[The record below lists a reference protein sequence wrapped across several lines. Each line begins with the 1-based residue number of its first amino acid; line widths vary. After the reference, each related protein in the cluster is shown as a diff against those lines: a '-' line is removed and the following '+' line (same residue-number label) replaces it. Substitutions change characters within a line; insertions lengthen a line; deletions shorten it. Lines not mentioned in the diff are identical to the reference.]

1 MEAPPIN
8 EDEMEQLLEWIDGL
22 SFSRPKRNLARDFSD
37 GVLVAEIL
45 RQYHPRL
52 VQLHNYPSASALN
65 AKFNNWKTLNGTPL
79 LMQTRSSASCA
90 SHFTRRIYKTSSR
103 LSLEPS
109 NACSSSSTRTSSAM
123 SARGYPLARRKWNQG
138 GVRLSAIRAVSN

>member
-65 AKFNNWKTLNGTPL
+65 AKFNNWKTLNGIPF
-79 LMQTRSSASCA
+79 LMQIKFSESCD
-90 SHFTRRIYKTSSR
+90 SQFIHRIYKT
-103 LSLEPS
+103 
-109 NACSSSSTRTSSAM
+109 
-123 SARGYPLARRKWNQG
+123 
-138 GVRLSAIRAVSN
+138 